1 MPALL
6 LTGPPGCG
14 KTTAVQRV
22 LEVLAQRGSN
32 CAPKAHGF
40 VTQEQRGPDGRRT
53 GFQAIDLVSSEEATL
68 ASTNG
73 PPDGRPRFGRYR
85 VDLNAFDGLLG
96 TYQLVLLR

>member
-22 LEVLAQRGSN
+22 LEVLAQRGSS

-53 GFQAIDLVSSEEATL
+53 GFQAIDLVSSEEASLGT
-68 ASTNG
+68 
-73 PPDGRPRFGRYR
+73 
-85 VDLNAFDGLLG
+85 AFDGLMAS
-96 TYQLVLLR
+96 